1 MHSFGLVDDVPVT
14 NSLQPEQPATLIA
27 VIGLG
32 YVGLPLA
39 LAFGGVRET
48 IGFDIDTVR
57 ISELAQKVD
66 RTNEATSEDFV
77 RAQYLKFTSDPKQIQ
92 DASTYI
98 ITVPTPI
105 DLHKRPDLTPLAS
118 ASALVGGLLA
128 VGDLV
133 IYESTVYPGATD
145 EYCTPILEETSG
157 LSVNTEFFV
166 GYSPER
172 INPGDLEHSL
182 VNIRKV
188 TSGSSVEAAQL
199 VDDTYALIIK
209 AGTVPVSSIRIAE
222 AAKVI
227 ENIQRDVNIAL
238 INELSVLFAKLNI
251 DTHEVLDAAST
262 KWNFLPFRPG
272 LVGGHCIGVDPY
284 YLTHKAQEVGHHPEV
299 ILAGRRINDGMGRE
313 VVNRVLLAMTK
324 KQINVNGARVLVL
337 GLAFKENCPDIRN
350 SRVVDVIRG
359 LEEYG
364 AKVDVYDPFVEGQH
378 AFAEYQISLVS
389 RENLFATNYDVMV
402 HAVAHAQFP
411 ELVRTLTPKL
421 REPSV
426 IFDVKGTLPRGSVD
440 GRL

>member
-1 MHSFGLVDDVPVT
+1 MT
-14 NSLQPEQPATLIA
+14 NSLKPEQLAARIA

-39 LAFGGVRET
+39 LAFGGLRET
-48 IGFDIDTVR
+48 IGFDIDAAR
-57 ISELAQKVD
+57 ISELKLKVD
-66 RTNEATSEDFV
+66 RTNEATAEDFL
-77 RAQYLKFTSDPKQIQ
+77 AAPYLKFTSDPNQIQ

-105 DLHKRPDLTPLAS
+105 DPHKRPDLTPLAS
-118 ASALVGGLLA
+118 ASELVGGVLSA
-128 VGDLV
+128 GDVV

-145 EYCTPILEETSG
+145 EYCTPILEAASG
-157 LSVNTEFFV
+157 LSVNVDFFV

-172 INPGDLEHSL
+172 INPGDREHAL
-182 VNIRKV
+182 ANIRKI
-188 TSGSSVEAAQL
+188 TSGSSVEAAQI

-209 AGTVPVSSIRIAE
+209 AGTVPVSSIRVAE

-238 INELSVLFAKLNI
+238 INELSVLFSKLNI

-324 KQINVNGARVLVL
+324 KRINVNGARVLVL
-337 GLAFKENCPDIRN
+337 GLAFKENCADIRN

-389 RENLFATNYDVMV
+389 QNDLFVTNYEAVV

-411 ELVRTLTPKL
+411 ELLRTLTPQL
-421 REPSV
+421 RKPHV
-426 IFDVKGTLPRGSVD
+426 IFDVKGSLPRASID